1 MGGVLY
7 MTVWYGGTKLASSLV
22 RLVVA
27 ELGMLLS
34 GSTTGGLITIAVSRL
49 EGKALMIRGVWL
61 GVKFFNMPYGGFS
74 SVSC

>member
-1 MGGVLY
+1 
-7 MTVWYGGTKLASSLV
+7 
-22 RLVVA
+22 
-27 ELGMLLS
+27 MLLS